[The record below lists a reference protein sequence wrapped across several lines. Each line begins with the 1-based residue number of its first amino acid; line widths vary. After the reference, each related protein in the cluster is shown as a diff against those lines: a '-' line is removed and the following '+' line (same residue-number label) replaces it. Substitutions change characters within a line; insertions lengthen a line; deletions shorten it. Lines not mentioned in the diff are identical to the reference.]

1 MAGLIKF
8 IHGNQPPLPVQPTR
22 TDRLAHGAKA
32 KVPAKK
38 SIIHSAS
45 EPFASTSRIPEYS
58 SSPAAGQNTHPNS
71 RYPLQQQQVTDAP
84 KRTFDDTSV
93 SGLEETESDVGFYDQ
108 QMDTGGV
115 IEYNQDARIE
125 DDYNEDG
132 AGMEEDDARYPTQ
145 VCPSQ
150 T

>member
-1 MAGLIKF
+1 
-8 IHGNQPPLPVQPTR
+8 
-22 TDRLAHGAKA
+22 
-32 KVPAKK
+32 
-38 SIIHSAS
+38 
-45 EPFASTSRIPEYS
+45 
-58 SSPAAGQNTHPNS
+58 
-71 RYPLQQQQVTDAP
+71 
-84 KRTFDDTSV
+84 V